1 MRALLLSLVFGL
13 LLPGLLYAN
22 LQENNQAVKLL
33 EQGRYLEGLALLQQ
47 AQQNQPYDEVIREN
61 LRAAYTV
68 TGQKLVS
75 EQRYEEAL
83 QVLYEAQQFDDS
95 QRSFYTMRGYSFLRL
110 EKYAEAEVEL
120 QEARAMG
127 DPDVNVLHMLGKIYY
142 NTDRMYEAFDV
153 LEDAEWYD
161 PENHAVKQMLE
172 KVRRELAVEKGM
184 EKEYGGHFV
193 ITFEG
198 GENDDLGGEVLE
210 VLEDAYNW
218 IGLQLDHYP
227 EKRVTVILY
236 SRRQFSELTNSPDW
250 AGGLYDGKIRLPVGG
265 ITSVDAR
272 VRGLLYHEYMHV
284 VVRDIVGN
292 KVPAWFNEGLAEVAE
307 RHVTAAPMEVLALAK
322 QQDKLLPLQALER
335 SFHNLEGT
343 QVALAYEQSYAV
355 VHFLIE
361 RYGWHNV
368 RDLLFALRENKT
380 FFEAIEEVLGI
391 DSMTYKTLQRR
402 WLRAG

>member
-1 MRALLLSLVFGL
+1 MRVLLLSLVFGL
-13 LLPGLLYAN
+13 LLQGPLYAN

-33 EQGRYLEGLALLQQ
+33 QQGRYLEGLALLQD
-47 AQQNQPYDEVIREN
+47 AQQKQPYDEVIREN
-61 LRAAYTV
+61 LRAAYMV

-95 QRSFYTMRGYSFLRL
+95 QRSFYIMRGYALLRL

-120 QEARAMG
+120 QEARGMG
-127 DPDVNVLHMLGKIYY
+127 DPDVNILHMLGKVYY

-153 LEDAEWYD
+153 LEDAEWND
-161 PENHAVKQMLE
+161 PDNHAVKQMLE

-227 EKRVTVILY
+227 EQRVTVILY

-265 ITSVDAR
+265 IASVDAR

-292 KVPAWFNEGLAEVAE
+292 NVPAWLNEGLAEVAE
-307 RHVTAAPMEVLALAK
+307 RHVTAAPVEVLPLAR
-322 QQDKLLPLQALER
+322 QQDKLLPLQALEQ
-335 SFHNLEGT
+335 SFHKLEGM

-355 VHFLIE
+355 VSFLIE

-368 RDLLFALRENKT
+368 RDLLFALREHKT

-402 WLRAG
+402 WLQAG